1 MGERD
6 AIWARAHWH
15 FDLENWVDFQSG
27 LGLTNIE
34 ATGIRLR
41 TLNQTQGTEQGKISK
56 YTTKNVQENERGK
69 GELFKQ
75 KDAPVGQDHQASYYH

>member
-1 MGERD
+1 MT
-6 AIWARAHWH
+6 
-15 FDLENWVDFQSG
+15 SPS
-27 LGLTNIE
+27 TNSC
-34 ATGIRLR
+34 GGKRCNLR

-56 YTTKNVQENERGK
+56 YTTKKVQENERGK